1 MASLKVTQ
9 IGNSL
14 GLILPKDV
22 LAKLRVDKG
31 DEVYLTESPDGIR
44 ITANNPQFAEQ
55 MKAAR
60 AIMKK
65 RRNALHELAK

>member
-1 MASLKVTQ
+1 MSTLKITQ

-14 GLILPKDV
+14 GLILPKEI
-22 LAKLRVDKG
+22 LSKLKLEKG
-31 DEVYLTESPDGIR
+31 DEVFFSDTPDGIR
-44 ITANNPQFAEQ
+44 ITAHNPEFGEQ

>member
-1 MASLKVTQ
+1 MTSLKITQ

-31 DEVYLTESPDGIR
+31 DEVYVTESPDGIR
-44 ITANNPQFAEQ
+44 ITANNPEFAGQ